1 MADIIPLIFN
11 HNSSR
16 PKQKHPDQRA
26 AAFSPYKPLKEI
38 RYARPCLAAWA
49 TRVVGDRIY
58 QRVGKLARK
67 NRSDPRSRRHL
78 RATSNGRSENADVVE
93 WEDVKFSIEELA
105 GLYKEDEPFLWYI
118 TECFSASRK
127 NGEVIVKKTRPHPI
141 IQVGAISSFIT
152 SRNRYASGDLGLPLG
167 LWLFACQ
174 AHIDVKRVF
183 CRFGYSVSDSSAR
196 NALTT
201 LTDASLNALKAKV
214 RDATARGE
222 TEYGKISDNVQRYER
237 VFEHGLGKENEL
249 KHGTACTA
257 FGFDDCKPGAF
268 RASDHIARVLKQER
282 QTMTAE
288 SLYDSIDWDHMD
300 NVTDLHFVRVLV
312 DFSPR
317 LNPLSSQVSARFR
330 TALAKRRLEPRKKRL
345 QPLSTNSE
353 QQMENK
359 GYQAGFRDFD
369 EQMGIEPEKCD
380 DLLSWNRAD
389 GGGHGTLMRQK
400 MIQVT
405 TKDIYTS
412 YRNAISTPETWH
424 TKSTKLN
431 STASNHYGPAA
442 SPDPSSL
449 SRSSNAANMKRPTDL
464 KKCDFYPTSRSMAM
478 IWEARVLD
486 CWRLVLGCDSDLLS
500 HFDELANNDCLP
512 SLDDLLEQ
520 ASILR
525 ERYASQTAYEQSLD
539 KAEQDGALP
548 RSKFPQGSAW
558 TRPTGP
564 DAPATTHDID
574 AEMPGLDDI
583 PDDDESAENTAAS
596 EEPSAEIPTT
606 PQPKESDAKS
616 HDTEEGPKFHKEPPG
631 FDGDRVLSNAI
642 LFLMEFGWWIELN
655 YAIPEGDVGRV
666 FEILKIF
673 IFTFAE
679 LKEALLNNWLINLRG
694 EIGKF
699 IEGDLM
705 QEWNNRWLTQ
715 ISGQRGGDFD
725 DRFYRKTIAPNVLHF
740 LQIKEDIE
748 SAFELKRRSKSH
760 TSPHLR
766 DETKILLQLYK
777 EEELHSFRSGRSM
790 GHAAVNQFDR
800 GYQRLEDGK
809 LAEYLQQSA
818 EYAELLREMEVL
830 RGNIPTPQHIPVHS
844 PEPEPET
851 SNSPTPSSESDEN
864 GHRNPDRIPSPME
877 YHQSNPPSPV
887 PDRDSYSPAPSSCR
901 SPFASNRSSPSSTRS
916 FRSSASAASRVAAD
930 CVEEWDTVDHSD
942 EPLLSGSD
950 LTVIVD
956 PETGRLI
963 DDWYEPEEFE
973 ALVER
978 LCGPELDGEESEDEE
993 PESDE
998 PETESE
1004 GEDPEDD

>member
-1 MADIIPLIFN
+1 MPARAWLPGQRG
-11 HNSSR
+11 SS
-16 PKQKHPDQRA
+16 A
-26 AAFSPYKPLKEI
+26 IAYTKE
-38 RYARPCLAAWA
+38 
-49 TRVVGDRIY
+49 
-58 QRVGKLARK
+58 
-67 NRSDPRSRRHL
+67 
-78 RATSNGRSENADVVE
+78 
-93 WEDVKFSIEELA
+93 
-105 GLYKEDEPFLWYI
+105 
-118 TECFSASRK
+118 SASSHAK
-127 NGEVIVKKTRPHPI
+127 IAQIPEAAVIYEQQTMA

-152 SRNRYASGDLGLPLG
+152 SRNHYASGNLGLPLG

-174 AHIDVKRVF
+174 AHTDVKRVF
-183 CRFGYSVSDSSAR
+183 CRFGYSVSDSTAR

-201 LTDASLNALKAKV
+201 LTDASLNALKEKV
-214 RDATARGE
+214 RDATVRGE

-257 FGFDDCKPGAF
+257 FGLDDCKPGAF

-282 QTMTAE
+282 QMMTVE
-288 SLYDSIDWDHMD
+288 SLYDSIDWEHMD

-312 DFSPR
+312 DFSPC
-317 LNPLSSQVSARFR
+317 LNPLSSQVSTRFR
-330 TALAKRRLEPRKKRL
+330 IALAKHRLEP
-345 QPLSTNSE
+345 TNSE

-369 EQMGIEPEKCD
+369 D
-380 DLLSWNRAD
+380 
-389 GGGHGTLMRQK
+389 
-400 MIQVT
+400 
-405 TKDIYTS
+405 
-412 YRNAISTPETWH
+412 TPETWH

-431 STASNHYGPAA
+431 SSASNHYGPAA
-442 SPDPSSL
+442 SPVPLSL

-464 KKCDFYPTSRSMAM
+464 KKCDFYPTSRSMTM

-486 CWRLVLGCDSDLLS
+486 CWRLVLGCDSDLLT
-500 HFDELANNDCLP
+500 HFNELADNNCLP
-512 SLDDLLEQ
+512 SLHNLLEQ

-539 KAEQDGALP
+539 KAEQDGVLP

-558 TRPTGP
+558 TPPTGP
-564 DAPATTHDID
+564 EAPAAAHNID
-574 AEMPGLDDI
+574 TEMPGLDDI
-583 PDDDESAENTAAS
+583 SDDDEPAENAPAG
-596 EEPSAEIPTT
+596 EEPSTEIPTT
-606 PQPKESDAKS
+606 PEPKGSNTKS
-616 HDTEEGPKFHKEPPG
+616 HDVEEGPKVHKEPPG
-631 FDGDRVLSNAI
+631 FDGDRVLSNVS

-655 YAIPEGDVGRV
+655 YAIPEGDVGRL
-666 FEILKIF
+666 FEILKALLEF
-673 IFTFAE
+673 ECSPE

-725 DRFYRKTIAPNVLHF
+725 DKFYRKTIAPNVLHF

-766 DETKILLQLYK
+766 DETKILLQLYR

-800 GYQRLEDGK
+800 GYQQLEDSK
-809 LAEYLQQSA
+809 LGEYLQHSA

-830 RGNIPTPQHIPVHS
+830 RGNIPASQPITVHS
-844 PEPEPET
+844 PEPEPEN

-864 GHRNPDRIPSPME
+864 GHRNPDRIPSPIT
-877 YHQSNPPSPV
+877 YHHSNPPSPV
-887 PDRDSYSPAPSSCR
+887 PDRDSYFPAPSSCR
-901 SPFASNRSSPSSTRS
+901 SPTASNRSSSSSTRS
-916 FRSSASAASRVAAD
+916 FRSSASAASCVAAD
-930 CVEEWDTVDHSD
+930 CVEEWDTIDHSD

-956 PETGRLI
+956 PETGRLT

-978 LCGPELDGEESEDEE
+978 LCGPELEGEESEDEE

-1004 GEDPEDD
+1004 GEDPEDN

>member
-1 MADIIPLIFN
+1 MPARAWLPGQRG
-11 HNSSR
+11 SS
-16 PKQKHPDQRA
+16 A
-26 AAFSPYKPLKEI
+26 IAYTKE
-38 RYARPCLAAWA
+38 
-49 TRVVGDRIY
+49 
-58 QRVGKLARK
+58 
-67 NRSDPRSRRHL
+67 
-78 RATSNGRSENADVVE
+78 
-93 WEDVKFSIEELA
+93 
-105 GLYKEDEPFLWYI
+105 
-118 TECFSASRK
+118 SASSHAK
-127 NGEVIVKKTRPHPI
+127 IAQIPEAAVIYEQQTMA

-152 SRNRYASGDLGLPLG
+152 SRNHYASGNLGLPLG

-174 AHIDVKRVF
+174 AHTDVKRVF
-183 CRFGYSVSDSSAR
+183 CRFGYSVSDSTAR

-201 LTDASLNALKAKV
+201 LTDASLNALKEKV
-214 RDATARGE
+214 RDATVRGE

-257 FGFDDCKPGAF
+257 FGLDDCKPGAF

-282 QTMTAE
+282 QMMTVE
-288 SLYDSIDWDHMD
+288 SLYDSIDWEHMD
-300 NVTDLHFVRVLV
+300 NVTDLHLFASSSTSPHVLTPFHHKSPLASV
-312 DFSPR
+312 SPSQSIASSRERNTFNLSVPTPSNKWRTKAIRLAFATLTSKWESSPR
-317 LNPLSSQVSARFR
+317 N
-330 TALAKRRLEPRKKRL
+330 
-345 QPLSTNSE
+345 
-353 QQMENK
+353 
-359 GYQAGFRDFD
+359 
-369 EQMGIEPEKCD
+369 
-380 DLLSWNRAD
+380 
-389 GGGHGTLMRQK
+389 
-400 MIQVT
+400 VT
-405 TKDIYTS
+405 TKDVYTC
-412 YRNAISTPETWH
+412 YRNALSTPETWH

-431 STASNHYGPAA
+431 SSASNHYGPAA
-442 SPDPSSL
+442 SPDPLSL

-464 KKCDFYPTSRSMAM
+464 KK
-478 IWEARVLD
+478 
-486 CWRLVLGCDSDLLS
+486 LVLGCDSDLLT
-500 HFDELANNDCLP
+500 HFNELADNNCLP
-512 SLDDLLEQ
+512 SLHNFLEQ

-539 KAEQDGALP
+539 KAEQDGVLP

-558 TRPTGP
+558 TPPTGP
-564 DAPATTHDID
+564 EAPAAAHNID
-574 AEMPGLDDI
+574 TEMPGLDDI
-583 PDDDESAENTAAS
+583 SDDDEPAENAPAG
-596 EEPSAEIPTT
+596 EEPSTEIPTT
-606 PQPKESDAKS
+606 PEPKGSNTKS
-616 HDTEEGPKFHKEPPG
+616 HDVEEGPKVHKEPPG
-631 FDGDRVLSNAI
+631 FDGDRVLSNVS

-655 YAIPEGDVGRV
+655 YAIPEGDVGRL
-666 FEILKIF
+666 FEILKALLEF
-673 IFTFAE
+673 ECSPE
-679 LKEALLNNWLINLRG
+679 LKEALLNNWLINLCG

-725 DRFYRKTIAPNVLHF
+725 DKFYRKMIAPNVLHF

-766 DETKILLQLYK
+766 DETKILLQLYR

-790 GHAAVNQFDR
+790 GHAAVNQFDQ
-800 GYQRLEDGK
+800 GYQQLEDSK
-809 LAEYLQQSA
+809 LGEYLQHSA

-830 RGNIPTPQHIPVHS
+830 RGNIPASQPITVHS
-844 PEPEPET
+844 PEPEPEN

-864 GHRNPDRIPSPME
+864 GHRNPDRIPSPIT
-877 YHQSNPPSPV
+877 YHHSNPPSPV
-887 PDRDSYSPAPSSCR
+887 PDRDSYFPAPSSCR
-901 SPFASNRSSPSSTRS
+901 SPTASNRSSSSSTRS
-916 FRSSASAASRVAAD
+916 FRSSGSAASCVAAD
-930 CVEEWDTVDHSD
+930 CVEEWDTIDHSD

-956 PETGRLI
+956 PETGRLT

-978 LCGPELDGEESEDEE
+978 LCGPELEGEESEDEE